1 MLPVPAGGDVRGCV
15 RGCWVLTG
23 SRRTLVAVEAPPA
36 LLAVA
41 LPRLLA
47 GAMQAAGVAGALVAA
62 LALPALVA
70 HTLAG

>member
-1 MLPVPAGGDVRGCV
+1 M
-15 RGCWVLTG
+15 
-23 SRRTLVAVEAPPA
+23 VAVEAPPA

-47 GAMQAAGVAGALVAA
+47 GAVQTAGVAGALVAA

-70 HTLAG
+70 HTLAGRLAEAVLLAAPCGAYG